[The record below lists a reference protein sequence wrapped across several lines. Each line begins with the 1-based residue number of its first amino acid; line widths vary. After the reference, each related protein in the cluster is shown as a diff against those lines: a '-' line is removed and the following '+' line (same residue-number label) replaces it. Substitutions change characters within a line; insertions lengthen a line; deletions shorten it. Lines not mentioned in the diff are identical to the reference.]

1 VKALEEHAFRG
12 AVMDCVAAA
21 YAKTLDLGKGK

>member
-1 VKALEEHAFRG
+1 VKTLEEKGFRG

-21 YAKTLDLGKGK
+21 YKRNKELGKS